1 MSNNRDF
8 SRKRSNISLIDVG
21 EYYSNNLVIFSESPE
36 EGWETWKMLNPE
48 ISRILVKMFG
58 EERSRYLASELE
70 IGVTVEDLRGCLV
83 SKTSNKPSKVTLF
96 DYPDRIIDR
105 INC

>member
-58 EERSRYLASELE
+58 ERRSRYLASELE
-70 IGVTVEDLRGCLV
+70 VDVTVEDLRVCLM
-83 SKTSNKPSKVTLF
+83 SKTSIKPTKPTLF
-96 DYPDRIIDR
+96 DYPDRIIER